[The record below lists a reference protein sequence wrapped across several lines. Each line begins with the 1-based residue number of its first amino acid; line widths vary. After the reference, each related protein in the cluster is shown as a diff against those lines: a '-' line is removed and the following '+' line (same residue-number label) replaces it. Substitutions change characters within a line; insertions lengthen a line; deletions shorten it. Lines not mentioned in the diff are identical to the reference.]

1 MCVFVSSVKSLGTSL
16 KFSLTSEVHQVAN
29 MLCLRVTG
37 TLEFGVSA
45 ENHRQRRVFCQVNLK
60 SAWTFDRMWERRKV
74 TVLFS

>member
-45 ENHRQRRVFCQVNLK
+45 EKPSTGKGFLP
-60 SAWTFDRMWERRKV
+60 S
-74 TVLFS
+74 